1 MNRSLFS
8 TLNAVADITG
18 YMIHG
23 VFSNWKDMTFS
34 NVGKRDGKKSGKSTG
49 MHCIEFFFLFPLVS
63 GTFANR
69 QKYIFVDEMMTED
82 TKSILLQIWNVFQV
96 SDRCHI
102 NDVGKP
108 KFPKCRFLDTS
119 FQNTVEV
126 ALKKSAVECRQVEE

>member
-1 MNRSLFS
+1 MNRSFFS
-8 TLNAVADITG
+8 TFNAVADITG

-34 NVGKRDGKKSGKSTG
+34 NVGKSDGKKSGKS
-49 MHCIEFFFLFPLVS
+49 IEFFFLFPLVS

-82 TKSILLQIWNVFQV
+82 TKSILLQIRNAFQV

-119 FQNTVEV
+119 FQNIVDV
-126 ALKKSAVECRQVEE
+126 ALKKSAVERRQVEE